1 MLELK
6 YVEDDPIKIQKTAS
20 FYKNFCI
27 LSISGK
33 LM

>member
-20 FYKNFCI
+20 YKNFCI